1 MLQDALTRLGESDD
15 ADRAAFD
22 VVRALDAY
30 LDAQAP
36 DAPPPSRETPV
47 TDFERRELTQVRWAV
62 VLILGCA
69 LTATLVVAVALSGGW
84 PAGLAIVGIWAAAL
98 LILTTSS

>member
-30 LDAQAP
+30 LDAHAS
-36 DAPPPSRETPV
+36 ATPPPSRETPV

-84 PAGLAIVGIWAAAL
+84 PTGLAIVGIWAAAL